1 MRIGLIS
8 FGVSEFTAL
17 HETCVRAGHS
27 PVVYAY
33 SRSMRPRTPTDS
45 GAARAVAAITAALPA
60 GMDLLLP
67 GSSEGLGAA
76 LRGYGLDLLVC
87 YGFSWRLP
95 RSVLRIPRHGV
106 LNIHCSML
114 PKYRGPAPVLWAI
127 RNGDS
132 HLGVTVHRMDEL
144 FDTGPVLAQQDGVP
158 IPDDVTPESLWT
170 GLSPVLR
177 AQLAVALDR
186 APDPSAGEPQSA
198 EGVSYAGL
206 MEPEFSV
213 VDTARTAREVHNQVR
228 TFRFIGPGRGPVV
241 TIGGRG
247 LKVLRTSLTPADGL
261 RLDCADG
268 PLWIT
273 ASEPVEAT
281 EPGTDQGTV

>member
-8 FGVSEFTAL
+8 FGVAEFAAL
-17 HETCVRAGHS
+17 RETCVEAGHD

-33 SRSMRPRTPTDS
+33 SRSMRPRKTTDE
-45 GAARAVAAITAALPA
+45 GVAGVVGRITDALPA
-60 GMDLLLP
+60 GTDLLLP

-95 RSVLRIPRHGV
+95 PSVLRIPRHGV
-106 LNIHCSML
+106 VNIHCSML

-127 RNGDS
+127 RNGDPY
-132 HLGVTVHRMDEL
+132 LGVTVHRMDEE

-158 IPDDVTPESLWT
+158 IPDDVTSENLWT

-198 EGVSYAGL
+198 DGVSYAGL
-206 MEPEFSV
+206 LEPEFFF
-213 VDTARTAREVHNQVR
+213 VDVAKTAREVHNQVR
-228 TFRFIGPGRGPVV
+228 TFRFIGPGRGPVATV
-241 TIGGRG
+241 GGRS
-247 LKVLRTSLTPADGL
+247 LKVLGTSLNPADGP

-268 PLWIT
+268 PVWIT
-273 ASEPVEAT
+273 ASEPVVAN
-281 EPGTDQGTV
+281 G